1 MQLGSGNAVL
11 GRVLAE
17 RVEVNEAFWLCP
29 LRIAVNVG

>member
-17 RVEVNEAFWLCP
+17 RVKVNEAFWLCP
-29 LRIAVNVG
+29 LRIAVDVG